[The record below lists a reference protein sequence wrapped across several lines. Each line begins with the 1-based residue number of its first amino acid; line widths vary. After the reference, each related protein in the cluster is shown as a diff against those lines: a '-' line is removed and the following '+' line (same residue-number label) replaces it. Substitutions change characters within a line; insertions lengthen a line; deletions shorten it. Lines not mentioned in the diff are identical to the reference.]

1 MRPTKQETRQKTRTV
16 QLTFVFDCFRICL
29 KIPLSLLLS
38 SEDLPFNSVLHSG
51 GNVVSEAGLVGALL
65 FSPDISF
72 ARSWNFF
79 TKSTL
84 FSSIMA

>member
-1 MRPTKQETRQKTRTV
+1 M
-16 QLTFVFDCFRICL
+16 CL
-29 KIPLSLLLS
+29 KITLSLLLS
-38 SEDLPFNSVLHSG
+38 SEDLLFASVLQSD
-51 GNVVSEAGLVGALL
+51 GNAASVDGLAGALL

-84 FSSIMA
+84 FSSIIACNAVSG